1 MINWKVRI
9 RQKWFWLTLIPLVF
23 LLGDQLVGLVSLMG
37 EVEAGRLYEGPL
49 MAMMLKL
56 IGTAFAV
63 LALVGV
69 PVDTTTEG
77 YGDSA
82 RALAYEAPAP
92 NASAYGL
99 QEYEEQSAAAEA
111 KMVDWAARIAEM
123 SVGSTATVEEVAEV
137 VSRLAEQPGEEERDG
152 GEDGDR

>member
-1 MINWKVRI
+1 MINWKVRV
-9 RQKWFWLTLIPLVF
+9 RQKWFWITIIPAVLMLLDQLWGLF
-23 LLGDQLVGLVSLMG
+23 ALLGSIQ
-37 EVEAGRLYEGPL
+37 AGHLYDGPL
-49 MAMMLKL
+49 MEALL
-56 IGTAFAV
+56 SLVGTAFAILV
-63 LALVGV
+63 LVGV

-99 QEYEEQSAAAEA
+99 QEYEEQCAAADA
-111 KMVDWAARIAEM
+111 KMVDWAAQVAAASNICTVSAAELADA
-123 SVGSTATVEEVAEV
+123 VARTAKTPREGS
-137 VSRLAEQPGEEERDG
+137 G

>member
-1 MINWKVRI
+1 MINWKVRV

-37 EVEAGRLYEGPL
+37 EVEAGHLYEGPL
-49 MAMMLKL
+49 MEMVLKL
-56 IGTAFAV
+56 VGTAFAV

-82 RALAYEAPAP
+82 RALTYAEPAP

-99 QEYEEQSAAAEA
+99 QEYEEQCAAADA
-111 KMVDWAARIAEM
+111 KMVDRAAQVASLGESCTVSAAELADVMNRIASAPRE
-123 SVGSTATVEEVAEV
+123 GS
-137 VSRLAEQPGEEERDG
+137 G
-152 GEDGDR
+152 GGDGDR

>member
-1 MINWKVRI
+1 MINWKVRV

-23 LLGDQLVGLVSLMG
+23 LLGDQLVGLMSLMG

-49 MAMMLKL
+49 MEMTLKL

-82 RALAYEAPAP
+82 RALTYEEPAP

-99 QEYEEQSAAAEA
+99 QEYEEQCAAAAAKSVTFSAKEA
-111 KMVDWAARIAEM
+111 
-123 SVGSTATVEEVAEV
+123 
-137 VSRLAEQPGEEERDG
+137 
-152 GEDGDR
+152 EDGHR

>member
-23 LLGDQLVGLVSLMG
+23 LLGDQLVGLMSLMG
-37 EVEAGRLYEGPL
+37 EVEAGHLYEGPL
-49 MAMMLKL
+49 MEMMLKL

-82 RALAYEAPAP
+82 RALTYEAPAP
-92 NASAYGL
+92 NA
-99 QEYEEQSAAAEA
+99 
-111 KMVDWAARIAEM
+111 KMVDWAAQVASLGESCTVSAAELADVMERIASAPPE
-123 SVGSTATVEEVAEV
+123 GS
-137 VSRLAEQPGEEERDG
+137 G
-152 GEDGDR
+152 GEDGNR

>member
-23 LLGDQLVGLVSLMG
+23 LLGDQLVGLMSLMG

-49 MAMMLKL
+49 MEMMLKL

-82 RALAYEAPAP
+82 RALTYEAPAS

-99 QEYEEQSAAAEA
+99 QEYEEQCAAADA
-111 KMVDWAARIAEM
+111 KMIDWAAQ
-123 SVGSTATVEEVAEV
+123 VAALSNSCMVTSDE
-137 VSRLAEQPGEEERDG
+137 LADVAARVAKVPRDEIG

>member
-9 RQKWFWLTLIPLVF
+9 RQKWFWLTLIPLMF
-23 LLGDQLVGLVSLMG
+23 LLGDQLVGLISLMG

-49 MAMMLKL
+49 MEMMLKL

-82 RALAYEAPAP
+82 RALTYEAPAP

-99 QEYEEQSAAAEA
+99 HEYEEQCAAADE
-111 KMVDWAARIAEM
+111 KMVDWAAQVAEASKSSTM
-123 SVGSTATVEEVAEV
+123 SVAELADAMVARAK
-137 VSRLAEQPGEEERDG
+137 SG
-152 GEDGDR
+152 GEDGNR